1 MINKELIFT
10 KSIVVVGG
18 SNNTVK
24 PGGKIIKNILSGN
37 FEGSLY
43 AVNPNETE
51 IQGIPAYNSVNEI
64 PTTDLAILAIPA
76 KMCLDAITVLI
87 KEKAT
92 KAFIILSAG
101 FGELNEEGK
110 NIEDQIVALVNKHNA
125 TLIGPNCIGVL
136 TSSYNGV
143 FTSPLPTLSNKGCD
157 FISSSGATAVFLM
170 EAGIQVGLKFANVFS
185 IGNGKQ
191 TSVEDVLEYMDETY
205 HPEES
210 SSIKLLYLENIENPQ
225 KFLKHTSSLINKG
238 CKIAAIK
245 SGATEAGSMAAAS
258 HTGAIASSD
267 KLVRALFRKAGVV
280 YCSSR
285 NELITVASVFNYKQ
299 LKGKNIAI
307 ITHAGGSAVMLAD
320 TLSKGGLAV
329 PKIEGEAADKLLS
342 YLHTGSSV
350 SNPIDFL
357 ATGTADQLGI
367 IIDYCEHKFEEID
380 AMVVVF
386 GSPGLFD
393 VENVYKVLSAKLD
406 VCKKPIYPVL
416 PSVLNAQ
423 KEIQYFLS
431 KGYQNFPDEVI
442 LGTALAEIYN
452 TPLPIDETATANTS
466 FKTKSRE
473 LIKNYEDGF
482 LPMEGVNQLL
492 DLFNIDRVKEELVAT
507 ESEALKQ
514 GNLLGF
520 PLVMKVVGP
529 IHKTDVGGVKLGVAS
544 DKEVAL
550 CFNQMMKIEGAK
562 AVQIQQMKSGIE
574 LFVGVAYDEKFGHSI
589 HFGLGG
595 IFIEVFNDV
604 QTVLLPTTK
613 TEVSR
618 LLKLLKGYPL
628 IKGVRGKKG
637 IDEEVFTDIILKVAQ
652 LVINTP
658 QIVEMDINPLIG
670 EGEDIVCVDARISIK
685 N

>member
-320 TLSKGGLAV
+320 TLSKGGLEV

-452 TPLPIDETATANTS
+452 TPLPINETATANTS

-482 LPMEGVNQLL
+482 LPMNAVNELL

>member
-1 MINKELIFT
+1 MISKELISP

-37 FEGSLY
+37 FGGSLY

-76 KMCLDAITVLI
+76 KMCLDAIKVLI

-125 TLIGPNCIGVL
+125 TLIGPNCIGIL

-185 IGNGKQ
+185 VGNGKQ

-267 KLVRALFRKAGVV
+267 KLVRALFRKAGIV

-320 TLSKGGLAV
+320 TLSKGGLEV

-452 TPLPIDETATANTS
+452 TPLPINETATANTS

>member
-1 MINKELIFT
+1 VISKELISPQ
-10 KSIVVVGG
+10 SIVVVGG

-24 PGGKIIKNILSGN
+24 PGGKIIKNILSRN
-37 FEGSLY
+37 FEGNLY

-110 NIEDQIVALVNKHNA
+110 NIEDQIVALVNKYNA

-170 EAGIQVGLKFANVFS
+170 EAGMQVGLKFANVFS

-320 TLSKGGLAV
+320 TLSKGGLVV

-452 TPLPIDETATANTS
+452 TPLPINETVLTQKS
-466 FKTKSRE
+466 SKTKSQE
-473 LIKNYEDGF
+473 FIKDYEDGF
-482 LPMEGVNQLL
+482 LPMNAVNELL

-670 EGEDIVCVDARISIK
+670 EGKDIVCVDARISIK

>member
-1 MINKELIFT
+1 MINKELISP

-51 IQGIPAYNSVNEI
+51 VQGIPAYNSVNEI

-76 KMCLDAITVLI
+76 KLCLDAIKVLI

-299 LKGKNIAI
+299 LRGKNIAI

-320 TLSKGGLAV
+320 TLSKGGLEV

-342 YLHTGSSV
+342 YLYTGSSV

-452 TPLPIDETATANTS
+452 TPLPINETATANTS

-595 IFIEVFNDV
+595 IFIEVFNDI

-613 TEVSR
+613 AEVSR

-670 EGEDIVCVDARISIK
+670 EGKDIVCVDARISIK

>member
-1 MINKELIFT
+1 MISKELISPQ
-10 KSIVVVGG
+10 SIVVVGG

-24 PGGKIIKNILSGN
+24 PGGKIIKNILSRN
-37 FEGSLY
+37 FEGNLY

-110 NIEDQIVALVNKHNA
+110 NIEDQIVALVNKYNA

-170 EAGIQVGLKFANVFS
+170 EAGMQVGLKFANVFS

-320 TLSKGGLAV
+320 TLSKGGLVV

-452 TPLPIDETATANTS
+452 TPLPINETVLTQKS
-466 FKTKSRE
+466 SKTKSQE
-473 LIKNYEDGF
+473 FIKDYEDGF
-482 LPMEGVNQLL
+482 LPMNAVNELL

-670 EGEDIVCVDARISIK
+670 EGKDIVCVDARISIK